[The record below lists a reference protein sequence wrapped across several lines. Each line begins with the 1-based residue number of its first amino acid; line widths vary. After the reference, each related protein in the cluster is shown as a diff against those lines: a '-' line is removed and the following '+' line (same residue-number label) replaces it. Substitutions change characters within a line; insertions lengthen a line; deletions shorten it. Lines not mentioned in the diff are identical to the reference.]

1 MSVQLPLP
9 TPAAPATIAAT
20 FIVPRV
26 ALRTDR
32 TDQYAVEYAVDFL
45 HPLRFL
51 REEFPANS
59 EEELRE
65 AMALACASFR
75 YLPPPSSAAPTT
87 CVP

>member
-1 MSVQLPLP
+1 MK
-9 TPAAPATIAAT
+9 IAAT
-20 FIVPRV
+20 VIVPRV

-32 TDQYAVEYAVDFL
+32 TDQYAVEYAVAML
-45 HPLRFL
+45 HPFL

-65 AMALACASFR
+65 AMALARAAFR